1 MIDQTLMKSV
11 MAVMEGRAD
20 DSSESSGSS
29 DSQLQIL
36 RETFPGIHFSVCSDD
51 DVPPRLLPAAECG
64 MCRLYYVNSR
74 SHCLCFTGE
83 ATEAT
88 GLLVAML
95 DKDE

>member
-1 MIDQTLMKSV
+1 MIDQALMTSV
-11 MAVMEGRAD
+11 MAFMEGRAD
-20 DSSESSGSS
+20 DSSESS

-51 DVPPRLLPAAECG
+51 DVPSRLSPAAEG
-64 MCRLYYVNSR
+64 PVCRLYYVDSR
-74 SHCLCFTGE
+74 SHCLCFAAE

>member
-1 MIDQTLMKSV
+1 MIDQALMTSV

-20 DSSESSGSS
+20 DSSESNE
-29 DSQLQIL
+29 SQLRGL

-51 DVPPRLLPAAECG
+51 DVPSRLSPAAEG
-64 MCRLYYVNSR
+64 PVCRLYYVDSR
-74 SHCLCFTGE
+74 SHCLSFAAE
-83 ATEAT
+83 AAEAT

>member
-1 MIDQTLMKSV
+1 MIDQALMTSV
-11 MAVMEGRAD
+11 MAVVQERAD
-20 DSSESSGSS
+20 DSSNSVE
-29 DSQLQIL
+29 SQLRVL

-51 DVPPRLLPAAECG
+51 DVPSRLSPAAEG
-64 MCRLYYVNSR
+64 PVCRLYYVDSR
-74 SHCLCFTGE
+74 SHCLSFAAE

>member
-1 MIDQTLMKSV
+1 MIDQALMTSV

-20 DSSESSGSS
+20 DSSESNE
-29 DSQLQIL
+29 SQLRVL

-51 DVPPRLLPAAECG
+51 DVPPRLSPAAEG
-64 MCRLYYVNSR
+64 PVCRLYYVDSR
-74 SHCLCFTGE
+74 SHCLSFAAE

>member
-1 MIDQTLMKSV
+1 MIDQALMTSV
-11 MAVMEGRAD
+11 MAFMEGRAD
-20 DSSESSGSS
+20 DSSESS

-51 DVPPRLLPAAECG
+51 DVPSRLSPAAEG
-64 MCRLYYVNSR
+64 PVCRLYYVDSR
-74 SHCLCFTGE
+74 SHCLSFAAE
-83 ATEAT
+83 AAEAS

>member
-1 MIDQTLMKSV
+1 MIDQALMTSV

-20 DSSESSGSS
+20 ESSESIE
-29 DSQLQIL
+29 SQLQIL

-51 DVPPRLLPAAECG
+51 DVPPRLAPAAEG
-64 MCRLYYVNSR
+64 PVCRLYYVDSR
-74 SHCLCFTGE
+74 SHCLSFAAE
-83 ATEAT
+83 ATGAT

>member
-1 MIDQTLMKSV
+1 MIDQALMTSV
-11 MAVMEGRAD
+11 MAVMEGRAG
-20 DSSESSGSS
+20 DSSESNE
-29 DSQLQIL
+29 SQLRVL

-51 DVPPRLLPAAECG
+51 DVPSRLSPAAEG
-64 MCRLYYVNSR
+64 PVCRLYYVDSR
-74 SHCLCFTGE
+74 SHCLSFAAE

>member
-1 MIDQTLMKSV
+1 MIDQALMTSV
-11 MAVMEGRAD
+11 MAVVQERAD
-20 DSSESSGSS
+20 DSSNPVE
-29 DSQLQIL
+29 SQLRVL

-51 DVPPRLLPAAECG
+51 DVPSRLSPAAEG
-64 MCRLYYVNSR
+64 PVCRLYYVDSR
-74 SHCLCFTGE
+74 SHCLCFAAE

>member
-1 MIDQTLMKSV
+1 MIDQALMTSV
-11 MAVMEGRAD
+11 MAFMEGRAD
-20 DSSESSGSS
+20 DSSESS

-51 DVPPRLLPAAECG
+51 DVPSRLSPAAEG
-64 MCRLYYVNSR
+64 PVCRLYYVDSR
-74 SHCLCFTGE
+74 SHCLCFAAE
-83 ATEAT
+83 ATEAS

>member
-51 DVPPRLLPAAECG
+51 DVPSRIAPAAEG
-64 MCRLYYVNSR
+64 PVCRLYYVDSR
-74 SHCLCFTGE
+74 SHCLCFAAE

>member
-51 DVPPRLLPAAECG
+51 DVPSRLSPAAEG
-64 MCRLYYVNSR
+64 PVCRLYYVDSR
-74 SHCLCFTGE
+74 SHCLSFAAE